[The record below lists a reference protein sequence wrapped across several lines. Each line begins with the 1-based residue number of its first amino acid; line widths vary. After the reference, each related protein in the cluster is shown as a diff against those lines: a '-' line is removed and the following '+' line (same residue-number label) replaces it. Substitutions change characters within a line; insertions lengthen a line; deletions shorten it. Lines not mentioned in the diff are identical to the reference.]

1 MRGIVFQF
9 PTGSLSGP
17 VFYALDDVLP
27 WCGCV
32 VLVPMCGPGVDLLPC
47 GPICC
52 PAVDVV
58 TCGRCGDLVPDGAT
72 SRAPP
77 VGRGPVGERPT
88 SAPP

>member
-17 VFYALDDVLP
+17 VFYALDDVLN
-27 WCGCV
+27 
-32 VLVPMCGPGVDLLPC
+32 LRLMCGPGVDLLPC

-58 TCGRCGDLVPDGAT
+58 TCGRCGDLVPDVAT